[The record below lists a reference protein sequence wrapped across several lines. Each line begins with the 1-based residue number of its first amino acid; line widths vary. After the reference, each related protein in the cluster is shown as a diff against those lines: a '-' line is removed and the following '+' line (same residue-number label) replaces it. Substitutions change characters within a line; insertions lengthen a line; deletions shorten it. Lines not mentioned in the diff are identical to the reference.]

1 MANESPSVGPAYQ
14 TQGDWMQDIGG
25 GERASVHMG
34 HQERRFTMDDLVDPQ
49 EIAALEHAFGPFPR
63 QHYGLR
69 VGSAHLEYWAA
80 KILHDRRGEV
90 VLAVQRATKEVL
102 IHTKVFYPPGVY
114 RLPSGGV
121 SWGEAVSDALDR
133 EVYEETGFTTCDKQL
148 LGLVTYDFQDDEWS
162 VPFVSYVFLLTG
174 IEGQPSTH
182 DEGERI
188 SDFRWVPVSE
198 LSAVAVTLRSL
209 PEDLPDRRDWGRFR
223 ALVHEFVAL
232 LVV

>member
-1 MANESPSVGPAYQ
+1 MKP
-14 TQGDWMQDIGG
+14 
-25 GERASVHMG
+25 R
-34 HQERRFTMDDLVDPQ
+34 ERRFAMDDLVDPQ
-49 EIAALEHAFGPFPR
+49 EIAALGRAFGPFPR

-69 VGSAHLEYWAA
+69 VRSAYLESWAG

-90 VLAVQRATKEVL
+90 VLVVQCATGEVL
-102 IHTKVFYPPGVY
+102 LHTKVFYPPGIY

-133 EVYEETGFTTCDKQL
+133 EVYEETGFTSPDKQL
-148 LGLVTYDFQDDEWS
+148 LGLVTYDFQDDDWS

-174 IEGQPSTH
+174 IEGQPAVH

-188 SDFRWVPVSE
+188 SDFRWMPVSE
-198 LSAVAVTLRSL
+198 LSAVAATLRAL
-209 PEDLPDRRDWGRFR
+209 PEDLSGRRDWGRFR

-232 LVV
+232 FVV